1 MVTKDVPPY
10 ALAVG
15 NPVRVVSSIEKM
27 GNKIGKIIMP
37 LKVSILGIGMM
48 GKNHLRILSILKSV
62 EVTKIFDFNED
73 ELKSLSM
80 QYGVPYVLDVEE
92 ALVDVDAVVIATPT
106 STHFD
111 YFKLCVGKVNNV
123 FVEKSL
129 AETYMEAQDIKALAT
144 KNGMFIQC
152 GFIERFNPVVT
163 ELKNLLK
170 ATKVINADFFR
181 TNRLS
186 SRITD
191 VDVVLDLMIHDIDLA
206 LYLNGPVQE
215 VVAYGK
221 KENGLVAF
229 ASAMFKHQNGALSR
243 IIASRITEKKI
254 RSIQVTTEDIYI
266 DAELLR
272 KELLV
277 HKQSAISKDSHTTSS
292 LEQKIEVTPQ
302 EALLVQMQA
311 FVARCSGDQSMDLP
325 GVNAGVES
333 LRVCQLVFAG
343 IENA

>member
-1 MVTKDVPPY
+1 
-10 ALAVG
+10 
-15 NPVRVVSSIEKM
+15 
-27 GNKIGKIIMP
+27 MP
-37 LKVSILGIGMM
+37 LKVSILGIGKM
-48 GKNHLRILSILKSV
+48 GKNHLRILSMLKGV
-62 EVTKIFDFNED
+62 EVTNIFDFNEG
-73 ELKSLSM
+73 ELKSLSVR
-80 QYGVPYVLDVEE
+80 YGVPYTLDVKE
-92 ALVDVDAVVIATPT
+92 ALADVDAVVIATPT

-123 FVEKSL
+123 FVEKAL
-129 AETYMEAQDIKALAT
+129 AESYMEAQEIKVLT
-144 KNGMFIQC
+144 VKNRMFMQC
-152 GFIERFNPVVT
+152 GFIERFNPVVM

-170 ATKVINADFFR
+170 TTKVINADFFR

-206 LYLNGPVQE
+206 LYFNGPVQD

-229 ASAMFKHQNGALSR
+229 ASAMFKHQNGSLSR
-243 IIASRITEKKI
+243 IIASRMTQKKI
-254 RSIQVTTEDIYI
+254 RSIQVTAEDIYI

-277 HKQSAISKDSHTTSS
+277 HKQSATSIDSHTTSS
-292 LEQKIEVTPQ
+292 LEQKIEVKPE
-302 EALLVQMQA
+302 EALLAQLQA
-311 FVARCSGDQSMDLP
+311 FVARCNGDQSMDLP

-333 LRVCQLVFAG
+333 LRVCQLVFDG

>member
-1 MVTKDVPPY
+1 
-10 ALAVG
+10 
-15 NPVRVVSSIEKM
+15 
-27 GNKIGKIIMP
+27 MP
-37 LKVSILGIGMM
+37 LKVSILGIGKM
-48 GKNHLRILSILKSV
+48 GKNHLRILSMLKGV
-62 EVTKIFDFNED
+62 EVTNIFDFNEG
-73 ELKSLSM
+73 ELKSLSVR
-80 QYGVPYVLDVEE
+80 YGVPYTLDVKE
-92 ALVDVDAVVIATPT
+92 ALADVDAVVIATPT

-123 FVEKSL
+123 FVEKAL
-129 AETYMEAQDIKALAT
+129 AESYMEAQEIKVLT
-144 KNGMFIQC
+144 VKNRMFMQC
-152 GFIERFNPVVT
+152 GFIERFNPVVM

-170 ATKVINADFFR
+170 TTKVINADFFR

-206 LYLNGPVQE
+206 LYFNGPVQD
-215 VVAYGK
+215 VLAYGK

-229 ASAMFKHQNGALSR
+229 ASAMFKHQNGSLSR
-243 IIASRITEKKI
+243 IIASRMTQKKI
-254 RSIQVTTEDIYI
+254 RSIQVTAEDIYI

-277 HKQSAISKDSHTTSS
+277 HKQSATSIDSHTTSS
-292 LEQKIEVTPQ
+292 LQQKIEVKPE
-302 EALLVQMQA
+302 EALLAQLQA
-311 FVARCSGDQSMDLP
+311 FVARCNGDQTMDLP

-333 LRVCQLVFAG
+333 LRVCQLVFDG